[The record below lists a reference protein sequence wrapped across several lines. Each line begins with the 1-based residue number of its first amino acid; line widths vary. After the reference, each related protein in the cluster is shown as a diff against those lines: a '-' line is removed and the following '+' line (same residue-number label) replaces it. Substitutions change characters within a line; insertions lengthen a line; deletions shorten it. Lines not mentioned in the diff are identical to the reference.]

1 MLLVMHTAEIKGVF
15 VSFHKNT
22 VKQNIALTHLQRHT
36 AYKRCINKLCFTS
49 EGIPAG
55 MAAYINSSQHTHT
68 LTAP

>member
-36 AYKRCINKLCFTS
+36 PLTKGALISCVLPLRGSLQAWQLTLTQANI
-49 EGIPAG
+49 
-55 MAAYINSSQHTHT
+55 HTH
-68 LTAP
+68 